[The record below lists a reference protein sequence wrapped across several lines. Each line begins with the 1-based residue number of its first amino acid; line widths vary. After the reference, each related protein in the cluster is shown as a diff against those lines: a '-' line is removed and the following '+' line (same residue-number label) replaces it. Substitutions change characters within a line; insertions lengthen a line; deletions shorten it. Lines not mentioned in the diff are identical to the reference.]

1 MPQPSRPRSSRPSR
15 ANWAIGVFA
24 CGLDSRDMDFSL
36 GGGIIALPPVE
47 TLRVSQTLRVLA
59 RRRPAVDSTH
69 RRLRPGE
76 V

>member
-1 MPQPSRPRSSRPSR
+1 MPQPSRPTTSSAMR
-15 ANWAIGVFA
+15 ANWAMGVFD
-24 CGLDSRDMDFSL
+24 CGADSRDMDFSL